1 MIAPRVITRKIM
13 HTSRGVVCES
23 RQSAL
28 LSVTIQSKR
37 RLRDTTLQSPQSFIE
52 RVMQRCKQT
61 VSVLQ

>member
-28 LSVTIQSKR
+28 LSVTIQSKK
-37 RLRDTTLQSPQSFIE
+37 RLRDTTLQSPQSLE